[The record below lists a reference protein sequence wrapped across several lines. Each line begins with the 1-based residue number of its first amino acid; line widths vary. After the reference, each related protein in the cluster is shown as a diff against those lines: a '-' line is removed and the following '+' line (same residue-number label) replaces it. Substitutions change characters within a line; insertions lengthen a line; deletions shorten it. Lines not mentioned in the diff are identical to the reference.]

1 MVRRVVTSQRFY
13 EILVPVVTWLII
25 TTPVWLSPFF
35 PALVAYFIIVFDVY
49 FFYKT
54 FKTVVLATIS
64 YMRIKQANK
73 INWYKRAR
81 FCASFDEINHV
92 IIVTNYKETKR
103 KLRITLDAIAKQRY
117 AKNHIHIVLAMEE
130 AEGMAAHDRAKK
142 LISEYMTSVASIT
155 ATFHPLKPGE
165 EKGKASN
172 ETWAA
177 RAVSYMVAK
186 KKWDPK
192 NIIVTSCDADSVLDN
207 QYLAYVTYQYLTDR
221 NAQYKFYWAPLLLYS
236 NYWKLNFFIRIQTT
250 ISSIMRLAFLSETSN
265 LIQIST
271 YSMSLWLLEQ
281 VDYWDVDIIPE
292 DWHIFLQAFV
302 KFGSV
307 VETKPVY
314 LITTGDGVSGKN
326 FVDSIRNRYEQE
338 KRWAW
343 GVTDIPYAIQQ
354 FAHASHISIVDRF
367 FRILSVL
374 QTHILWPS
382 SFFVLTLG
390 ATVPMFLNPY
400 FKQTALGYLLPKVAG
415 SILTMTTSFVLIIAV
430 LDFQSKRHFLNK
442 REMPKVPL
450 LMLQWILFPI
460 LSPIISALLSSLPAL
475 ESHTRM
481 LLGKKIDYKVTKKS

>member
-13 EILVPVVTWLII
+13 EILVPTITCLII
-25 TTPVWLSPFF
+25 TSPVWLSPFF

-54 FKTVVLATIS
+54 CKTVILATMS
-64 YMRIKQANK
+64 YMRIKQADI
-73 INWYKRAR
+73 INWYKRAS
-81 FCASFDEINHV
+81 FCASFREIRHV
-92 IIVTNYKETKR
+92 IIVANYKETKR
-103 KLRITLDAIAKQRY
+103 KLRITLDAITKQRY
-117 AKNHIHIVLAMEE
+117 AKDRINIVLAMEE
-130 AEGMAAHDRAKK
+130 AEGMVAHNRASK
-142 LISEYMTSVASIT
+142 LIAEYTQSIASIS
-155 ATFHPLKPGE
+155 ATFHVLKAGE

-172 ETWAA
+172 ETFAA
-177 RAVSYMVAK
+177 RAVSRMVAK
-186 KKWDPK
+186 KKWDSK
-192 NIIVTSCDADSVLDN
+192 NIIVTSCDADSVLDK

-221 NAQYKFYWAPLLLYS
+221 NAAYKFYWAPLLLYS

-343 GVTDIPYAIQQ
+343 GVTDIPYAIWQ
-354 FAHASHISIVDRF
+354 FIHAPHIGIIDRF
-367 FRILSVL
+367 FR
-374 QTHILWPS
+374 
-382 SFFVLTLG
+382 
-390 ATVPMFLNPY
+390 
-400 FKQTALGYLLPKVAG
+400 
-415 SILTMTTSFVLIIAV
+415 
-430 LDFQSKRHFLNK
+430 
-442 REMPKVPL
+442 
-450 LMLQWILFPI
+450 
-460 LSPIISALLSSLPAL
+460 
-475 ESHTRM
+475 
-481 LLGKKIDYKVTKKS
+481 

>member
-13 EILVPVVTWLII
+13 EILVPVITWLII

-35 PALVAYFIIVFDVY
+35 PALVAYFIIVFDVF

-54 FKTVVLATIS
+54 FKTVVLATMS
-64 YMRIKQANK
+64 YMRIQQANK
-73 INWYKRAR
+73 INWYKKASA
-81 FCASFDEINHV
+81 CASFDAIEHV

-103 KLRITLDAIAKQRY
+103 KLIVTLDAIAHQKY
-117 AKNHIHIVLAMEE
+117 DSKHIHIVLAMEA
-130 AEGMAAHDRAKK
+130 AEGLPARKRAFE
-142 LISEYMTSVASIT
+142 LIEQYKDKVGSIN
-155 ATFHPLKPGE
+155 ATYHALKMKE

-177 RAVSYMVAK
+177 KFISSMARK
-186 KKWDPK
+186 KKWDSR
-192 NIIVTSCDADSVLDN
+192 NIIVTSCDADSVFDKHYMAN
-207 QYLAYVTYQYLTDR
+207 VTYQYLTDIS
-221 NAQYKFYWAPLLLYS
+221 AQYRFYWAPLLLYS
-236 NYWKLNFFIRIQTT
+236 NYWKLNFFVRVQTT
-250 ISSIMRLAFLSETSN
+250 ISSIMRLAFLSETHN

-281 VDYWDVDIIPE
+281 VNYWDVDIIPE

-302 KFGSV
+302 KFGTK

-343 GVTDIPYAIQQ
+343 GVTDIPYAIRQ
-354 FAHASHISIVDRF
+354 FIYAPHINLTDRF
-367 FRILSVL
+367 LRILAVL

-390 ATVPMFLNPY
+390 AMVPVFLNPY

-415 SILTMTTSFVLIIAV
+415 SILTLTTSFVLIIAV
-430 LDFQSKRHFLNK
+430 LDFQSKRRFLNK
-442 REMPKVPL
+442 RENAKVPL
-450 LMLQWILFPI
+450 LLLQWVLFPV
-460 LSPIISALLSSLPAL
+460 LSPIISMFLSSLPAL

-481 LLGKKIDYKVTKKS
+481 LFGKKINYKVTKKS